1 MGRSGRRAKA
11 AVALAAGALPFA
23 LGVGTASADDFFVQF
38 FSKEHTFTANDGASV
53 TCTVSGESS
62 LRRDAGEDVFD
73 GEALTRVVVT
83 SDDDPRC
90 GITFV
95 SVDVTYVDAG
105 DRTRHT
111 GADSIDGDV
120 RWFVENDVA
129 RDFRVVHGVR
139 FDDCRANCDVS
150 FTTQPK

>member
-1 MGRSGRRAKA
+1 MGRGGRRAKA

-23 LGVGTASADDFFVQF
+23 LGVGTASADDFFTQF
-38 FSKEHTFTANDGASV
+38 FSKDHTFTANDGTSV
-53 TCTVSGESS
+53 TCTVTGESS
-62 LRRDAGEDVFD
+62 LSREPGQQVFD
-73 GEALTRVVVT
+73 GQALTQARG
-83 SDDDPRC
+83 DDPRC

-95 SVDVTYVDAG
+95 SVDVTYIDG
-105 DRTRHT
+105 SERQRHT

-120 RWFVENDVA
+120 RWFVDDDVA
-129 RDFRVVHGVR
+129 RDLRVVHAVS

>member
-1 MGRSGRRAKA
+1 MGRGGRRARA

-23 LGVGTASADDFFVQF
+23 LGVGTASADDFFIQF
-38 FSKEHTFTANDGASV
+38 FSKDHTFTAGDGSTV

-62 LRRDAGEDVFD
+62 LTRAPDEEVFD
-73 GEALTRVVVT
+73 GEALTRA
-83 SDDDPRC
+83 SGEHPSC
-90 GITFV
+90 GVTFV
-95 SVDVTYVDAG
+95 SVDVTYVDPSG
-105 DRTRHT
+105 RQKHT

-120 RWFVENDVA
+120 RWFVDDDVA
-129 RDFRVVHGVR
+129 HSFRVVHRVS

>member
-1 MGRSGRRAKA
+1 MGRGGGRAKA

-23 LGVGTASADDFFVQF
+23 LGVGTASADDFFTQF
-38 FSKEHTFTANDGASV
+38 FSKDHTFTANDGTSV

-62 LRRDAGEDVFD
+62 LSREAGQKVFD
-73 GEALTRVVVT
+73 GQALTRAT
-83 SDDDPRC
+83 GDDPRC

-95 SVDVTYVDAG
+95 SVDVTYIDPSG
-105 DRTRHT
+105 HQRHT

-120 RWFVENDVA
+120 RWFVDHDVL
-129 RDFRVVHGVR
+129 RDLRVVHAVS